1 LCTFKNLRDC
11 SILTVK
17 SKQNS
22 HCALGILRERSI
34 LTIMHCVCFRR
45 SARDRP
51 PRDAGDDRAAAAGGG
66 PGEGAAQAGGLRQ
79 DHRRDQGVSQLP
91 PHEPRDR

>member
-1 LCTFKNLRDC
+1 
-11 SILTVK
+11 
-17 SKQNS
+17 
-22 HCALGILRERSI
+22 
-34 LTIMHCVCFRR
+34 MR

-79 DHRRDQGVSQLP
+79 DHRRDQGVPQLP
-91 PHEPRDR
+91 THEPRDR